1 MTDSAVSLNGYLL
14 WQAANYWQ
22 RRMRVVLAPHGVT
35 PAQFLLLSGLH
46 DLGDATGTAVNQ
58 VALARYCST
67 DPMMTS
73 QVLRILEKAGLLR
86 RAVNT
91 KDRRAV
97 GVAITASGASL
108 VRRAM
113 AEVRDADARFHKPL
127 AAHGDAFG
135 DALQMLCGVKPK
147 RRVRAQSG

>member
-1 MTDSAVSLNGYLL
+1 MADSVGSLNGYLL

-22 RRMRVVLAPHGVT
+22 RRMREVLAPHGVT
-35 PAQFLLLSGLH
+35 PAQFLLLCGLH
-46 DLGDATGTAVNQ
+46 ELDDAAGTAVNQ
-58 VALARYCST
+58 VALARHCGT

-73 QVLRILEKAGLLR
+73 QVLRILETAGLLR
-86 RAVNT
+86 RSIDAQ
-91 KDRRAV
+91 DRRAV
-97 GVAITASGASL
+97 AVAITASGASL

-113 AEVRDADARFHKPL
+113 AGVRDADARFHAPL